1 MHADWAQSGTL
12 IAAGKK
18 LEYVCIGPPPSD
30 APTLVLLHEG
40 LGCIKLWRDVP
51 ATIAAATGF
60 GVFVYSR
67 AGYGESDPV
76 ELPRPTFLP
85 SLQVWLKSRMLAM
98 LFIQVIWPNGWR
110 NTIVTHRMLFWA
122 GTRPGLIQGF
132 DHGTS
137 PRYWTTSAFRFWQ
150 SREEMILTVRWRRLM
165 S

>member
-76 ELPRPTFLP
+76 ELPRPLDYMRQEAIDVLP
-85 SLQVWLKSRMLAM
+85 
-98 LFIQVIWPNGWR
+98 VILDAIGIR
-110 NTIVTHRMLFWA
+110 RAVLVGHSDGASIAAIYA
-122 GTRPGLIQGF
+122 GEVAAAGEIP
-132 DHGTS
+132 S
-137 PRYWTTSAFRFWQ
+137 
-150 SREEMILTVRWRRLM
+150 
-165 S
+165 